1 MTRRSAAVLRPLSL
15 RDLPSP
21 GARLLALGIG
31 AALVA
36 GPAMAQ
42 DASATEEASVEL
54 DTLNVEDRA
63 ADQHRRET
71 AIHPNSQ
78 QAEVLGF
85 RRADE
90 AFQDDRALR
99 TVAEHEELA

>member
-54 DTLNVEDRA
+54 
-63 ADQHRRET
+63 
-71 AIHPNSQ
+71 
-78 QAEVLGF
+78 
-85 RRADE
+85 
-90 AFQDDRALR
+90 
-99 TVAEHEELA
+99 